1 MTYGRDPYPLPLANR
16 TLPWVMQRERVSGG
30 GCVVWEKEG
39 GGGSGAKMLQK
50 QKPLT
55 FTHTLLW
62 REEGT
67 GSGSLCLRTPEK
79 KKQKENKERQSGG
92 EGKTERES
100 VVDTGQRRIH
110 WIEMCSNKS
119 ARKKRRR
126 RANSDAR

>member
-1 MTYGRDPYPLPLANR
+1 MLYGR
-16 TLPWVMQRERVSGG
+16 EKKSKRVGGVGG
-30 GCVVWEKEG
+30 GFWSKNA
-39 GGGSGAKMLQK
+39 AKTK
-50 QKPLT
+50 T
-55 FTHTLLW
+55 VNITHTPLW

-79 KKQKENKERQSGG
+79 KKMKENREHQSGG

-100 VVDTGQRRIH
+100 VVDSGQPRTH

-126 RANSDAR
+126 RANLDTR